1 MHKEGNG
8 KTKTILETHSDK
20 RAGELQH
27 HMGWGWTD
35 YKKTESGKEL
45 QLVKALCIKRGKED

>member
-35 YKKTESGKEL
+35 YKKQS
-45 QLVKALCIKRGKED
+45 LVKSYS